1 VSHPPDA
8 PAAPAPELRPD
19 LPAHTELPTP
29 RARRLGLTVPPRLRG
44 QRERVTRTALL
55 LAFELLITFTG
66 LLAAFA
72 VENYRDRRKSAE
84 RARQVYAALG
94 RELSNYTGLA
104 PVLADTIDASIRS
117 FEAALARGER
127 PPPPSYYVRAGS
139 ERIPTVV
146 WDATV
151 QAGGLDLVQPTLFF
165 ELAEFYNRLNS
176 ISERYLRYIEF
187 TEREVL
193 PRVPTPAAF
202 YDAGGALR
210 PEYRTY
216 VDRLRDIHTLLVAR
230 VPDAR
235 RLAAQLDSARV
246 RLR

>member
-1 VSHPPDA
+1 VTHAPDA
-8 PAAPAPELRPD
+8 PPAPSPELRPD
-19 LPAHTELPTP
+19 ASPQAEPPTP
-29 RARRLGLTVPPRLRG
+29 RARRLGLALPSRLRQ

-94 RELSNYTGLA
+94 RELGNYAGLA
-104 PVLADTIDASIRS
+104 PVLADTIDVMIDR
-117 FEAALARGER
+117 FEAARERGER
-127 PPPPSYYVRAGS
+127 PAPPIYYVRAGS

-216 VDRLRDIHTLLVAR
+216 VERLRDIHTLLVAR

-235 RLAAQLDSARV
+235 RLSAQLDFART
-246 RLR
+246 RLH